1 MSPSSFAAFRTVGPS
16 SSTAARSWHP
26 VSSERVRSDAHNLPF
41 SPLSHFND
49 RLSASMSWQSLGA
62 PGLTIDGG
70 GGDGAGAAGRFGG
83 GDRAGGGGDLNIWD
97 SPTSTRSR
105 CDASAIG
112 GKSSACRGAR
122 GDGVR
127 RGWVAKLG
135 EPHASTAAEAL
146 NDAVGRRRAL
156 AGVASSRRSSGRG
169 GGAEREPR
177 TTPNLAAGR
186 PGPPRQPRP
195 LDPQSTAPTRRT
207 SKGRAGS
214 TGTPMTVP
222 DAGDT

>member
-83 GDRAGGGGDLNIWD
+83 GDRAGGGGGLNIWD

-135 EPHASTAAEAL
+135 EPHAS
-146 NDAVGRRRAL
+146 N
-156 AGVASSRRSSGRG
+156 SG
-169 GGAEREPR
+169 
-177 TTPNLAAGR
+177 
-186 PGPPRQPRP
+186 PRP
-195 LDPQSTAPTRRT
+195 
-207 SKGRAGS
+207 
-214 TGTPMTVP
+214 
-222 DAGDT
+222 